1 MLQILPVKDKETQK
15 LYCEKLGIEYDA
27 DQMAYAAF
35 DNEEFRGIS
44 LFRILGKDCVIYS
57 ITLCEGINDHLAR
70 YLLAKA
76 PMNFA
81 DLCGIKTAIYKD
93 ADTALAKE
101 LGFTE
106 DCGVLKVNLEGYFTT
121 PCKGHGCKE

>member
-1 MLQILPVKDKETQK
+1 MLQILPVKEKETQQ

-35 DNEEFRGIS
+35 DNDEFRGIS
-44 LFRILGKDCVIYS
+44 LFRILGKDCVIYN
-57 ITLCEGINDHLAR
+57 ITLCEGISDHLAQ

-76 PMNFA
+76 PMNCA
-81 DLCGIKTAIYKD
+81 DLCGIKTAIFKHS
-93 ADTALAKE
+93 DTALAKE

-106 DCGVLKVNLEGYFTT
+106 QNGTLSVDLEGYFTT